1 MNWTR
6 IWICLLLLFAL
17 QAEAQQSIR
26 FSRTPVN
33 RRYIPVKQDH
43 KWGYA
48 DTNQRI
54 LITPQ
59 FDMAYPFQGK
69 VAVVEIDEKAYAIDS
84 SGKIITPG
92 FDQLEILNDST
103 LAIYLNEVSD
113 SLGGWGLSSIKG
125 VRILPPAY
133 EEVAWLNRGFFQF
146 RKDSLWGIVN
156 RNGQVLVR
164 PNYNSISVTPY
175 GSIILQK
182 GKKFGALSV
191 SGNRVLEDKYIAVY
205 CPGKNSMSGCITD
218 PANKKKRLWGTVNNS
233 GETIIPFQFDTI
245 YRINTYFIGAQ
256 QSDSIAVYFPAVNG
270 NGTLP
275 VYKEFRTLGLYWIY
289 LYDFNANC
297 GVADTS
303 GRMLVP
309 CIYANVKVGGLG
321 TWFTS
326 DTTDHWGMYSVAGTE
341 LMSPQWDYIQ
351 PFRFAVTVAKKNGQS
366 ALINFRGEIV
376 EPLSDQEIIVRSNS
390 VKLLRK
396 DGSVTFLT
404 YDQQGNI
411 IDRSIYDELSVIKLG
426 PKNPGPAIRNTNT
439 GPGFNVLNVPAVDSL
454 EWVYKPKLRKYA
466 LVNVFTRDTLIPPV
480 FDEVS
485 QINFSLV
492 VNPDGT
498 VSRVKPFAIVEVR
511 EITDAVD
518 IDEYQTKS
526 YTRKGLVDMR
536 TGKIVLQPQY
546 SVIFAQDL
554 TRSGFRGCVRTVL
567 PDGQMALVTTDGTEK
582 QTFYTWI
589 DSPQNG
595 YARYCTGGKWS
606 LEGSGEIISSLDF
619 FCTMLQLFPKE
630 SFGPACYL
638 KSFMERNVM
647 VCGGK
652 WGFVDTAGTVIIQ
665 PEYDGARTSMA
676 GTAIVRKG
684 KKWGL
689 IDMQNTIRIPCEF
702 DALRYVR
709 MKDTVMV
716 ITQTNGIRYG
726 YIDRFGNMVIPAD
739 LKQIKALGGGLIG
752 FSRTGK
758 WGVMNSAG
766 ATVCNE
772 LYMEILPFSDGF
784 AAVRKGAR
792 WGYIDTTGQELISPA
807 FDKAG
812 AFHEGLARAV
822 IKGRWGYIDKT
833 GKEVITAQ
841 YMQAGDFCGG
851 AAPVRTRDG
860 FGLIGRDGKWLI
872 KPEWRSIVQLDSNS
886 TGYFVI
892 SNDFLSGI
900 CRSDGKILIYPRFNK
915 FKMLGEGCIAF
926 LSGTRWGMVD
936 TTGRQLLAADFEMIK
951 PFSEHLAPACQQ
963 NKWGYIKPNGGF
975 AIRPI
980 FDYASGFNDK
990 RAYVLLG
997 RQSMFIDPAGKVLLL
1012 LKRDFA
1018 LMGYSEG
1025 KYVVGKIDFRTKEI
1039 VSMYYLTRHGVV
1051 LSRFEYKEAKPFM
1064 NNRGRIRSWSGTWGL
1079 VSYTGFYV
1087 VKPRF
1092 YMIGNFDRGIAPCKM
1107 IYSLGLHSLS
1117 GETILADSYDSI
1129 RYDEELR
1136 LIQIDKNNA
1145 VGWLFPDGR
1154 ICWPESE

>member
-17 QAEAQQSIR
+17 QAEAQQNIR
-26 FSRTPVN
+26 WSRTPVN
-33 RRYIPVKQDH
+33 RRYIPVKQGH
-43 KWGYA
+43 QWGYA
-48 DTNQRI
+48 DTNRRI
-54 LITPQ
+54 LISPQ

-92 FDQLEILNDST
+92 FDQLTILNDST

-113 SLGGWGLSSIKG
+113 SLGGWGLSSLKG

-133 EEVAWLNRGFFQF
+133 EEVSLLTRDFYQF

-156 RNGQVLVR
+156 RNGKVLLR
-164 PNYNSISVTPY
+164 PNYNSITVTQY
-175 GSIILQK
+175 GSFILRK
-182 GKKFGALSV
+182 GKKFGALSFE
-191 SGNRVLEDKYIAVY
+191 GNRVLEDKYSAVY
-205 CPGKNSMSGCITD
+205 CPGRTSMSGCITD
-218 PANKKKRLWGTVNNS
+218 PADKKKRLWGTVNNS
-233 GETIIPFQFDTI
+233 GETIIPFEFDTI
-245 YRINTYFIGAQ
+245 YRINSYFIGAQ
-256 QSDSIAVYFPAVNG
+256 QQDSIAVYFPAVNG
-270 NGTLP
+270 NGTQP
-275 VYKEFRTLGLYWIY
+275 VYKDFRTLGLYWIY
-289 LYDFNANC
+289 LYDFNALC
-297 GVADTS
+297 GVADTT

-309 CIYANVKVGGLG
+309 CIYANIKTGGLG

-326 DTTDHWGMYSVAGTE
+326 DTSDRWGMYSVNGTE
-341 LMSPQWDYIQ
+341 LMTPQWDYIQ
-351 PFRFAVTVAKKNGQS
+351 PFRFPVTVAKKNGQA
-366 ALINFRGEIV
+366 ALINYRGEIA
-376 EPLSDQEIIVRSNS
+376 EPLADQEIIVRSNS

-411 IDRSIYDELSVIKLG
+411 TDRSNYDELSVIKFG
-426 PKNPGPAIRNTNT
+426 RRIPDAPQPGTL
-439 GPGFNVLNVPAVDSL
+439 PGFIGTPLTAPAVDTF

-466 LVNVFTRDTLIPPV
+466 LINAFTRDTLIPPI
-480 FDEVS
+480 FDEVTRS
-485 QINFSLV
+485 S
-492 VNPDGT
+492 VNPFLIQNPTPG
-498 VSRVKPFAIVEVR
+498 RFAIVEIR
-511 EITDAVD
+511 DITNAVL
-518 IDEYQTKS
+518 IDDYQTKS

-546 SVIFAQDL
+546 SVIFGQDL
-554 TRSGFRGCVRTVL
+554 NSRGFRGCVRTVL
-567 PDGQMALVTTDGTEK
+567 PNGQMALVTTDGTEK

-589 DSPQNG
+589 DTPQNG
-595 YARYCTGGKWS
+595 YARFCVGGNWS
-606 LEGSGEIISSLDF
+606 LEGPGEIISTLDF
-619 FCTMLQLFPKE
+619 FCTMLKLFPKE

-638 KSFMERNVM
+638 KSFMDRNVM

-665 PEYDGARTSMA
+665 PEYDGARTAMS

-689 IDMQNTIRIPCEF
+689 IDMQNAVKIPFEF
-702 DALRYVR
+702 DAVRYVQ
-709 MKDTVMV
+709 MKDTVLV
-716 ITQTNGIRYG
+716 STQTNAVRYG
-726 YIDRFGNMVIPAD
+726 FIDRFGNMVIPAD
-739 LKQIKALGGGLIG
+739 LRQIKELGGGLIG

-758 WGVMNSAG
+758 WGVMNSQG
-766 ATVCNE
+766 ATVCQE
-772 LYMEILPFSDGF
+772 QYLEILPYSDGF

-792 WGYIDTTGQELISPA
+792 WGYIDTTGQEMIAPV

-812 AFHEGLARAV
+812 TFHEGLARAV
-822 IKGRWGYIDKT
+822 IKGRWGYIDKA
-833 GKEVITAQ
+833 GKEVIPAQ

-851 AAPVRTRDG
+851 AAPARTRDG

-900 CRSDGKILIYPRFNK
+900 CNSSGKILIYPRFNK
-915 FKMLGEGCIAF
+915 FKMLGDGCIAF
-926 LSGTRWGMVD
+926 LSGTKWGMVD

-951 PFSEHLAPACQQ
+951 PFTEHLAPACQQ
-963 NKWGYIKPNGGF
+963 NKWGYIKPNGSF
-975 AIRPI
+975 AIRPT
-980 FDYASGFNDK
+980 FDYAGGFNDK
-990 RAYVLLG
+990 RAYVMLG
-997 RQSMFIDPAGKVLLL
+997 RQSMFIDPSGKALLL

-1025 KYVVGKIDFRTKEI
+1025 KYVVGKIDIRTKEI
-1039 VSMYYLTRHGVV
+1039 VSMYYLTRHGVT
-1051 LSRFEYKEAKPFM
+1051 LSRIEYKEARPFM
-1064 NNRGRIRSWSGTWGL
+1064 NNRGRIKSWAGTWGL

-1092 YMIGNFDRGIAPCKM
+1092 YMIGNFDHGIAPCKM
-1107 IYSLGLHSLS
+1107 IYSLGLHTLT

-1129 RYDEELR
+1129 RYDEDLG